1 MILIGEGEWCVV
13 WEGPVLVQRVA
24 DSLAVMY
31 CIHFDTPGPAPA
43 TPSSDSTLCADI
55 WEVRC
60 WYLLLLLR

>member
-1 MILIGEGEWCVV
+1 MVCGVGGSSVGSEG
-13 WEGPVLVQRVA
+13 GRF
-24 DSLAVMY
+24 AVMY

-55 WEVRC
+55 CEVRC